1 MTDDE
6 RNRLEIE
13 MVHALR
19 QRVMARLAGSSK
31 ANAAAIVRSAFDR
44 HLTGIK
50 RRQARAR
57 TMRARSAK
65 DFMARA
71 V

>member
-1 MTDDE
+1 MSDDE

-13 MVHALR
+13 MVEALR
-19 QRVMARLAGSSK
+19 SRVMARLSGAST
-31 ANAAAIVRSAFDR
+31 ATAAAVVRSAFDR

-57 TMRARSAK
+57 TMRTRGAK
-65 DFMARA
+65 DFVARA
-71 V
+71 I